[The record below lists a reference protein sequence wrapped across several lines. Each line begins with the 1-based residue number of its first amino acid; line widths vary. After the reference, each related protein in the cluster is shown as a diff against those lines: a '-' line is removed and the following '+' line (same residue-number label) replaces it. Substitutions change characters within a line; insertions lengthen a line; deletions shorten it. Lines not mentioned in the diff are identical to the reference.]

1 MACILHIPIV
11 VTLKLSEA
19 TVMYISR
26 RRLLHLATGAAT
38 LPAAWRV
45 AKAESYPTRPVRL
58 IISFPAGGPNDVVA
72 RLLGQSLSERLG
84 QPFIIENRSGAGGTV
99 GTEVVVR
106 ASPDGY
112 TLLQVNTPNAINATL
127 YDNLTYNFI
136 RDIVPVASIM
146 RTPLVM
152 EVNPSFPTKT
162 IPEFIAF
169 AKANPGKINMAS
181 GGNGTPGHVA
191 GELFKMMA
199 GVSMV
204 HVPYRGGAFA
214 LTDLLGGQVQVL
226 IDPIPASIGYLRAG
240 KLHAL
245 AVTTTTRSDVLADV
259 PTVNEFVPGYEA
271 SAWYGIGAPRGT
283 PTEII
288 DRLNSAINACLAEPV
303 LKARLADVGGMPFSS
318 SPAQFGNFIAAETE
332 KWAKVIKSAGIKQE

>member
-259 PTVNEFVPGYEA
+259 PTVNEFVPGYDA

>member
-1 MACILHIPIV
+1 
-11 VTLKLSEA
+11 
-19 TVMYISR
+19 
-26 RRLLHLATGAAT
+26 
-38 LPAAWRV
+38 
-45 AKAESYPTRPVRL
+45 VRL

-303 LKARLADVGGMPFSS
+303 LKARLVDVGGMPFSS

>member
-1 MACILHIPIV
+1 
-11 VTLKLSEA
+11 
-19 TVMYISR
+19 MYISR

-84 QPFIIENRSGAGGTV
+84 QPFIIENRSGAGGTI
-99 GTEVVVR
+99 GMVR

-303 LKARLADVGGMPFSS
+303 LKARLVDVGGMPFSS

>member
-1 MACILHIPIV
+1 
-11 VTLKLSEA
+11 LKLP
-19 TVMYISR
+19 R
-26 RRLLHLATGAAT
+26 RHLFHLAAGGAVSLAGSRIASA
-38 LPAAWRV
+38 LD
-45 AKAESYPTRPVRL
+45 YPTRPVRL
-58 IISFPAGGPNDVVA
+58 ILSFPAGGPNDVVG
-72 RLLGQSLSERLG
+72 RLLGQWLSKRLG
-84 QPFIIENRSGAGGTV
+84 QPFVIENRSGAGGTV

-106 ASPDGY
+106 ATPDGY

-127 YDNLTYNFI
+127 YDNLSYNFI
-136 RDIVPVASIM
+136 RDIVPIASII

-152 EVNPSFPTKT
+152 EVNPSFPARTLS
-162 IPEFIAF
+162 EFIAF

-191 GELFKMMA
+191 GELFKMIA

-204 HVPYRGGAFA
+204 HVPYRGGALA

-240 KLHAL
+240 KLRAL
-245 AVTTTTRSDVLADV
+245 AVTTTTRSDVLPDV
-259 PTVNEFVPGYEA
+259 PTVDEFIPGYEA
-271 SAWYGIGAPRGT
+271 SAWYGMGAPRGT

-288 DRLNSAINACLAEPV
+288 DKLNSAINASLADPT
-303 LKARLADVGGMPFSS
+303 LKARLAEVGGIPFSS
-318 SPAQFGNFIAAETE
+318 SPTDFGHFIAAETE

>member
-1 MACILHIPIV
+1 MNLP
-11 VTLKLSEA
+11 
-19 TVMYISR
+19 R
-26 RRLLHLATGAAT
+26 RKFLYLATTAAA
-38 LPAAWRV
+38 LPSLTSIAGTFD
-45 AKAESYPTRPVRL
+45 YPTRPVRL
-58 IISFPAGGPNDVVA
+58 ILSFPAGGPNDVVG
-72 RLLGQSLSERLG
+72 RLLGRWLSERLG

-106 ASPDGY
+106 AAPDGY

-127 YDNLTYNFI
+127 YDNLSYNFI
-136 RDIVPVASIM
+136 RDIVPVASII

-152 EVNPSFPTKT
+152 EVNPSFPAKT
-162 IPEFIAF
+162 VPEFIAF

-204 HVPYRGGAFA
+204 HVPYRGGALA
-214 LTDLLGGQVQVL
+214 PTDLLGGQVQVL
-226 IDPIPASIGYLRAG
+226 VDPIPASIGYLRAG
-240 KLHAL
+240 KLRAL
-245 AVTTTTRSDVLADV
+245 AVTTTTRSDVLPDV
-259 PTVNEFVPGYEA
+259 PTVDEFIPGYEA

-288 DRLNSAINACLAEPV
+288 DRLNSAINACLADPT
-303 LKARLADVGGMPFSS
+303 LKARLAEVGGVPFLS
-318 SPAQFGNFIAAETE
+318 SPTDFGRFIATETE
-332 KWAKVIKSAGIKQE
+332 KWAEVIKSAGIKQE

>member
-1 MACILHIPIV
+1 M
-11 VTLKLSEA
+11 KL
-19 TVMYISR
+19 R
-26 RRLLHLATGAAT
+26 RRQFLSLATGAAALSA
-38 LPAAWRV
+38 LPRIAA
-45 AKAESYPTRPVRL
+45 ALDYPTRPVRL
-58 IISFPAGGPNDVVA
+58 ILSFPAGGPNDVVG
-72 RLLGQSLSERLG
+72 RLLGQWLSERLG

-106 ASPDGY
+106 AAPDGY

-127 YDNLTYNFI
+127 YDSLNYNFI
-136 RDIVPVASIM
+136 RDIVPVASII

-162 IPEFIAF
+162 VPEFVAY

-204 HVPYRGGAFA
+204 HVPYRGGALA

-245 AVTTTTRSDVLADV
+245 AVTTTIRSDVLPDV

-288 DRLNSAINACLAEPV
+288 DRLNSAINACLADPV
-303 LKARLADVGGMPFSS
+303 LKARFADVGGMPFSS
-318 SPAQFGNFIAAETE
+318 SPTEFGSFIAAESE